1 MGVARYYGTVF
12 RVAFTHSLSIAQS
25 VIFALAILIGGLA
38 YFVPKMQ
45 AILTPWVSA
54 LNGWQVATGILGSIV
69 FARLVLAFYWTFD
82 EEKRR
87 ADRAEQKIKGS
98 LKFEREIRKEG
109 DGGHYLAYATV
120 RNTSIAAK
128 LHNCYCEI
136 VQLQND
142 AGQEM
147 AARKPARD
155 EVVRPDKGAANARE
169 GREIRL

>member
-82 EEKRR
+82 EEKKESRSRR
-87 ADRAEQKIKGS
+87 TE
-98 LKFEREIRKEG
+98 
-109 DGGHYLAYATV
+109 
-120 RNTSIAAK
+120 N
-128 LHNCYCEI
+128 
-136 VQLQND
+136 
-142 AGQEM
+142 
-147 AARKPARD
+147 
-155 EVVRPDKGAANARE
+155 
-169 GREIRL
+169 